1 MSLILLCGDI
11 KLISWRMPSQLKIFL
26 YVNGMYEVLF
36 SVIFKN
42 WKFLKSFVALN
53 KFQVIYISKTFL
65 NNTYE
70 DKDLILNGYSLLWV
84 EHPNNV
90 KTGEFCIYYK
100 ETLALKLIPTPY
112 LNESLFSWSYNRS

>member
-11 KLISWRMPSQLKIFL
+11 ELISWRKPSQLKIFL

-42 WKFLKSFVALN
+42 WKFLKSFVGLN

-84 EHPNNV
+84 EHS
-90 KTGEFCIYYK
+90 KQCKDGRI
-100 ETLALKLIPTPY
+100 LY
-112 LNESLFSWSYNRS
+112 LLQGNSST